1 MDNRDDI
8 EGKVREAIEAAL
20 EVYAGDKEWRGW
32 AEAWLSTRDRTY
44 LAALR
49 VAYLIPGTEEFFAAI
64 QGWFQKAGELN
75 AEGHQT
81 HSETF
86 ENAMAEQV
94 GQFERVLPRLMD
106 REAARSQAAAGS
118 AFWSTM
124 SAFFAGADRSEEAR
138 ICAENSMELCEML
151 REDDDDDDD

>member
-1 MDNRDDI
+1 MDERDDV
-8 EGKVREAIEAAL
+8 ENKVREAVEAA
-20 EVYAGDKEWRGW
+20 VQTYAGDRQWLDW

-49 VAYLIPGTEEFFAAI
+49 AAFLIPGTKEFFAAI

-94 GQFERVLPRLMD
+94 G
-106 REAARSQAAAGS
+106 
-118 AFWSTM
+118 
-124 SAFFAGADRSEEAR
+124 
-138 ICAENSMELCEML
+138 N
-151 REDDDDDDD
+151 

>member
-1 MDNRDDI
+1 MDERD
-8 EGKVREAIEAAL
+8 EVENKVREAVEAA
-20 EVYAGDKEWRGW
+20 VQTYSGDRQWLDW

-44 LAALR
+44 LAALH
-49 VAYLIPGTEEFFAAI
+49 AAFLIPGTKEFFAAI

-81 HSETF
+81 DPETF

-118 AFWSTM
+118 AFWSAM
-124 SAFFAGADRSEEAR
+124 SAFFVETDRSEEAR
-138 ICAENSMELCEML
+138 ICAGNSIELCEML
-151 REDDDDDDD
+151 REDDDNDD